1 MTDTPCPDTPARIH
15 LPCLLTALT
24 IMFGGTLYPPLMADA
39 AGKADHGLALALF
52 LAMSAGLIRGVGFV
66 PRHPV
71 WRKLFSGWTCLLA
84 LALAAFLKTQH

>member
-1 MTDTPCPDTPARIH
+1 MTDTSSPDTPARIH
-15 LPCLLTALT
+15 LPSLLTALT

-66 PRHPV
+66 PRRPV
-71 WRKLFSGWTCLLA
+71 WRTLFSGWTCLLA

>member
-15 LPCLLTALT
+15 LPSLLTALA

-39 AGKADHGLALALF
+39 EGKADHAMALALL

-66 PRHPV
+66 PRDPL
-71 WRKLFSGWTCLLA
+71 WRKLFSGWTCALA
-84 LALAAFLKTQH
+84 LALGVFLKTRH